1 MTIMIGLKLPSL
13 NEYVNVCRTNRY
25 KAAEYKRNIEKKI
38 LPYFAGVRRFEK
50 PIRIH
55 FTWIEDN
62 KRRDYD
68 NVCFAKKFILD
79 AMVRGG
85 YLKDDNRKCV
95 AGFIDSF
102 EYGETAMVIL
112 EIEEVNDDTERKDN
126 AVYERFRKYYDVAG
140 VSRLSDNEICGSDQ

>member
-1 MTIMIGLKLPSL
+1 M
-13 NEYVNVCRTNRY
+13 
-25 KAAEYKRNIEKKI
+25 
-38 LPYFAGVRRFEK
+38 
-50 PIRIH
+50 
-55 FTWIEDN
+55 
-62 KRRDYD
+62 
-68 NVCFAKKFILD
+68 
-79 AMVRGG
+79 
-85 YLKDDNRKCV
+85 KDDNRKCV